1 MAVVPVARSPL
12 PFPTLSPPISSSQT
26 PRSPS
31 VRASPAFS
39 SPPQQFSPHSRRST
53 ISWPCA
59 SASPSGVAALPSP
72 SQQHFT
78 PRATSQLSSFSTLFG
93 SSIPRC
99 CRRPSRLD
107 CTSRISRRLCDPGD
121 VDAAKTRGGSRE
133 TRLQRRACSAHN
145 DPHSGDEPSS
155 LLGSSQEEHKPRM
168 SQLLLATLSS
178 LSPSARLKAAGA
190 AVATATVIWLAAA
203 LRSTGVLPRVSLKSL
218 LLPPPAHA
226 AVITAAD
233 PKPSRLAS
241 VAVDTKSGKSGSEP
255 GSAEARAEAG
265 EVVLGE
271 SAQQREQGIQEQQ
284 QQQQQQKAPQRRQYY
299 EVQGGR
305 RGGVAPARYTAVV
318 RFPKACGI
326 LVGTPVRMRG
336 IAVGSVVAVRPSLT
350 SVDVVVEILDE
361 DIVIPRGTPI
371 FVNQS
376 GLIAETLIDMTP
388 LLPIPEYD
396 AGPRDAGC
404 REEGV
409 IVCHR
414 ERVEGEIGVSM
425 DEMVRLY
432 VKMGRDA
439 EREKAKRGVGVVGWW

>member
-1 MAVVPVARSPL
+1 MRSW
-12 PFPTLSPPISSSQT
+12 
-26 PRSPS
+26 RS
-31 VRASPAFS
+31 
-39 SPPQQFSPHSRRST
+39 
-53 ISWPCA
+53 
-59 SASPSGVAALPSP
+59 
-72 SQQHFT
+72 
-78 PRATSQLSSFSTLFG
+78 
-93 SSIPRC
+93 
-99 CRRPSRLD
+99 
-107 CTSRISRRLCDPGD
+107 
-121 VDAAKTRGGSRE
+121 
-133 TRLQRRACSAHN
+133 
-145 DPHSGDEPSS
+145 
-155 LLGSSQEEHKPRM
+155 
-168 SQLLLATLSS
+168 
-178 LSPSARLKAAGA
+178 
-190 AVATATVIWLAAA
+190 
-203 LRSTGVLPRVSLKSL
+203 
-218 LLPPPAHA
+218 
-226 AVITAAD
+226 D

-241 VAVDTKSGKSGSEP
+241 VAVDTKDSKP
-255 GSAEARAEAG
+255 GSDARAAPEARAEAG
-265 EVVLGE
+265 EVVL
-271 SAQQREQGIQEQQ
+271 SRSVQQKEQGIQEQQ
-284 QQQQQQKAPQRRQYY
+284 QQQQGQLKQQQQQQKAPQRRQYY

-371 FVNQS
+371 FLNQS

-439 EREKAKRGVGVVGWW
+439 EREKAKRSVGGGRVVVKSKI